1 MAVLKVESPQ
11 HPGDWPRHR
20 LTCDT
25 PLGFIMIGVDPHCAT
40 SFRQGG
46 GHRSISVAPC
56 TKLVNRRFT
65 ALVILFLC
73 LLSLFPFLLVETL
86 SMEVCLLGLYLS
98 LCPCPCPG
106 PWFCSSCLASSGA
119 LSLAL
124 VPVLALAR
132 CLSPWLCLCFF
143 RSFFVVFSSSFLS
156 LLYCAPGL
164 RQGIARFPR
173 IVFAIACVI
182 YSSSTTSGSSCVSV
196 T

>member
-1 MAVLKVESPQ
+1 MAVLEVVSHQ

-25 PLGFIMIGVDPHCAT
+25 PLGFMIISVDPIAPRA
-40 SFRQGG
+40 FVKED
-46 GHRSISVAPC
+46 RSVSVAPC

-73 LLSLFPFLLVETL
+73 LLSLLPFLLVETL
-86 SMEVCLLGLYLS
+86 SMEVCLLGLFLS

-106 PWFCSSCLASSGA
+106 PWFCSSCLASSGF

-124 VPVLALAR
+124 GPVLAHAR
-132 CLSPWLCLCFF
+132 CLSPWLCL
-143 RSFFVVFSSSFLS
+143 VFSSSFLS
-156 LLYCAPGL
+156 LLYCAPGPPP
-164 RQGIARFPR
+164 GDCPFSR

-182 YSSSTTSGSSCVSV
+182 FSPSTSSGSSCVSV